1 MAIARRGEDGIPLD
15 VFVASLDSP
24 GAPVR
29 VPGTAVTSQP
39 RKNSV
44 PSALA
49 LELRHNGVLHERL
62 VLLKVTTE
70 RAPRVVESARVT
82 VEELSAGIRWVELR
96 FGFAENPMSRQALL
110 AHLAEVECDPGT
122 ASFFLAREVP
132 VPSLRPELPLWQE
145 RLYAF
150 LVRYAV
156 SAPDHFLIASQV
168 SSNSVPGRDMMPRVH

>member
-29 VPGTAVTSQP
+29 VPGTADPHNPAQFRAFGARSEPKAQRRPT
-39 RKNSV
+39 RAAG
-44 PSALA
+44 SA
-49 LELRHNGVLHERL
+49 EGHP
-62 VLLKVTTE
+62 E

-82 VEELSAGIRWVELR
+82 VEELSAGIRLELR

-150 LVRYAV
+150 MVRNAV
-156 SAPDHFLIASQV
+156 SAPDYFRIAS
-168 SSNSVPGRDMMPRVH
+168 

>member
-1 MAIARRGEDGIPLD
+1 
-15 VFVASLDSP
+15 
-24 GAPVR
+24 

-132 VPSLRPELPLWQE
+132 VPSLRPELALGQD

-150 LVRYAV
+150 MVRNAV
-156 SAPDHFLIASQV
+156 SAPDYFRIAS
-168 SSNSVPGRDMMPRVH
+168 